1 MWKGAIHLLYRY
13 IVLTCIKRLQ
23 NDRSVS
29 AVYYLLQGKQSI
41 QTIQDAH
48 LFNLSQY
55 YRIYKTLTKERF
67 MHTVKQ
73 LECENYLIK
82 HSNDNKRYITDQAEK
97 WLEKN
102 QIIEE
107 TWHGNGIVY
116 YRMDDIFYQRL
127 LLLIQVLT
135 NAKQRERSYIPIIDK
150 QDIKHWVKQYLISTK
165 TNINVQLQQLYEELS
180 NIFVNI
186 ESVHVEMFVLQLTGY
201 QKIGLANVQLA
212 KHYNMNEEDI
222 ELITISVIH
231 RILEVVKH
239 RPNEFVFLQQLI
251 HDLLQPAPLT
261 KSASKTYALLQKH
274 ISLEQI
280 ATQRQLKINTIYDHI
295 VEIAIARADFSWQGY
310 VSEGVVKKIMIAIQQ
325 TNSFTL
331 KDIKA
336 LVPEY
341 ISYFQIRLVLAKYH
355 TFLS

>member
-1 MWKGAIHLLYRY
+1 MLYRY

-23 NDRSVS
+23 NDRSIS

-67 MHTVKQ
+67 MDTVKQ
-73 LECENYLIK
+73 LEYDNYVIK
-82 HSNDNKRYITDQAEK
+82 HSDDSKRYITDQAEQ

-102 QIIEE
+102 KVMET
-107 TWHGNGIVY
+107 TWHGNGMMY
-116 YRMDDIFYQRL
+116 YRMDDTFHQRL
-127 LLLIQVLT
+127 LLLVQVLT
-135 NAKQRERSYIPIIDK
+135 NAKRRERSYIPIIDK
-150 QDIKHWVKQYLISTK
+150 QDVKHWVKQYFIATK
-165 TNINVQLQQLYEELS
+165 TNINVQLQHLYEELS
-180 NIFVNI
+180 NIFMNI
-186 ESVHVEMFVLQLTGY
+186 EPVHVEMFVLQLTGH
-201 QKIGLANVQLA
+201 QRIGLANVQLA
-212 KHYNMNEEDI
+212 KHYNMNEEDVA
-222 ELITISVIH
+222 LIITSVVH
-231 RILEVVKH
+231 RILEVVKYY
-239 RPNEFVFLQQLI
+239 PNEYVVLQQLI
-251 HDLLQPAPLT
+251 NDLLQPTPLT
-261 KSASKTYALLQKH
+261 ESASKTSALLQKS

-295 VEIAIARADFSWQGY
+295 VEIAIARADFPWQQY
-310 VSEGVVKKIMIAIQQ
+310 VSEDVYKKIMIAIQQ

-341 ISYFQIRLVLAKYH
+341 VSYFQIRLVLAKYH